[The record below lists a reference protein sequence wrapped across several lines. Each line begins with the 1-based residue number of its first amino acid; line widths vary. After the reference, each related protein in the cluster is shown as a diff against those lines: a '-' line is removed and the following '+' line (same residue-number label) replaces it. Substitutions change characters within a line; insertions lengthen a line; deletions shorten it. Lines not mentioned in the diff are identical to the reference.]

1 MALMMRQDDSGRNE
15 VRMRQGAILQGVIL
29 HGVIPAQAEI
39 QAVVDSRLRGNDTNT
54 EMTWVWR

>member
-54 EMTWVWR
+54 EMT